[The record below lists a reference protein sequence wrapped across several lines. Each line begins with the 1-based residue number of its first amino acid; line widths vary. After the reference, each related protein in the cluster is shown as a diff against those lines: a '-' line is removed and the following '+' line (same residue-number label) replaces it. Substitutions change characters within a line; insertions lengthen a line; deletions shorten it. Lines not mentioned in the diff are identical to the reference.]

1 MATRQL
7 DPKVLERIAEQ
18 HQSGVFFS
26 LKATFDSGTIRLWS
40 GYEDI
45 SLPTGNSNANE
56 SYLGSG
62 NLITVSTYTES
73 RDLKSD
79 GINIQLAYVTDDIK
93 SIATTESFQNR
104 PIELRMGYMDA
115 GSKDQVAGT
124 FIIFKGRMTNLTIND
139 DPTNPTVDVQCEN
152 RLADFSRPSNFRY
165 TNESQHFL
173 SGSSPGNV
181 DGFFRFV
188 KSIQDKEIL
197 WGRTAS
203 SGGGGGGNP
212 SDGTGTSKPIMQR

>member
-79 GINIQLAYVTDDIK
+79 GINIQLAYVTDEIK
-93 SIATTESFQNR
+93 TIATTESFQNR

-139 DPTNPTVDVQCEN
+139 VQRRN
-152 RLADFSRPSNFRY
+152 RITRLLADWGLISIVKEEDCVDIAPLNQIKVLSYKDKGLWQLEQKYNIGKKGK
-165 TNESQHFL
+165 TTES
-173 SGSSPGNV
+173 
-181 DGFFRFV
+181 
-188 KSIQDKEIL
+188 E
-197 WGRTAS
+197 
-203 SGGGGGGNP
+203 
-212 SDGTGTSKPIMQR
+212 